1 VSKYPRG
8 RRRQKLSQTASEVH
22 HTLHRA
28 GQLSSRC
35 SSLSSVKADE
45 SDDFLDEKRSDYGR
59 ILDDG
64 IILKHLLWTMKM
76 DEKLEREARN
86 YGLLPRAPSLFFDS

>member
-8 RRRQKLSQTASEVH
+8 RRPQKLSQTASEVH

-45 SDDFLDEKRSDYGR
+45 SDDFLDEKGAIMDEY
-59 ILDDG
+59 LTMV
-64 IILKHLLWTMKM
+64 ILKRLLWTMKM